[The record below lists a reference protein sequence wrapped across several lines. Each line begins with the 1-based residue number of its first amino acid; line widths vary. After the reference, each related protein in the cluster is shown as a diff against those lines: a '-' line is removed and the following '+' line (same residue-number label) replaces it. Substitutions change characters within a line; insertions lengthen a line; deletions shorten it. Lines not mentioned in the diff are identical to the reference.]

1 MHHPLY
7 VKQFQMENFASN
19 ENNAYAMEI
28 IEVFQSTF
36 EILHLVHFWKAW
48 DDGGLFLVLR
58 NVIKVQH
65 KLNGPFCW
73 SIICHPKLIYDC
85 KDKYANTWEL
95 CTQVLT
101 IFTLFAFKLLNSII
115 PKLKYCQFIPEGK
128 LVKVFVVPCI

>member
-7 VKQFQMENFASN
+7 VKQFEMENFASN

-36 EILHLVHFWKAW
+36 EILHLVHLFKAW

-95 CTQVLT
+95 CTQVLA
-101 IFTLFAFKLLNSII
+101 IFTLFALKLLNNII

-128 LVKVFVVPCI
+128 LVKVFVEPCI